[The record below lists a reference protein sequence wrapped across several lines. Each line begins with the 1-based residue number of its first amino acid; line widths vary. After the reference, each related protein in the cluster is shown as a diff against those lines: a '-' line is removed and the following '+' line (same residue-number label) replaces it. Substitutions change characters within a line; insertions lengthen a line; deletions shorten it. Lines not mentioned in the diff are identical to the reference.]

1 MKPEEKRQ
9 VLYTVL
15 SDYIEGDDLWS
26 VMCRWQDHYSDK
38 SQFELNAFLS
48 DCRDVAALAANRSE
62 IYRLL
67 IGRFMKKTGSLLDDP
82 IEQMNEYRQRAV
94 ASGFGGQAEESADNW
109 NMIFSQVLS
118 SVFSQ
123 LRSDTARMV
132 KAYCVEQSASHGISK
147 EFVYRFSLWMP
158 ASALDTDGVSLTHLR
173 QMLNFIYI
181 GICEGLGPVDADRIL
196 SSAIRATDEQRRSG
210 TITGPAPGLLLQL

>member
-67 IGRFMKKTGSLLDDP
+67 IGRFMKKTGGLREDP
-82 IEQMNEYRQRAV
+82 IDQMNDYRQRAV
-94 ASGFGGQAEESADNW
+94 AAGFAGQTEDSADSW
-109 NMIFSQVLS
+109 SITFSQVLS
-118 SVFSQ
+118 AVFNQ
-123 LRSDTARMV
+123 LRSDSARMV
-132 KAYCVEQSASHGISK
+132 KAYCVEQSASHGINK

-158 ASALDTDGVSLTHLR
+158 GGTLNTEGVSLTHLR

-181 GICEGLGPVDADRIL
+181 GVCEGLGPVDADRIL
-196 SSAIRATDEQRRSG
+196 SSAIRAADEQRRTGVISG
-210 TITGPAPGLLLQL
+210 PDPGQLLQL